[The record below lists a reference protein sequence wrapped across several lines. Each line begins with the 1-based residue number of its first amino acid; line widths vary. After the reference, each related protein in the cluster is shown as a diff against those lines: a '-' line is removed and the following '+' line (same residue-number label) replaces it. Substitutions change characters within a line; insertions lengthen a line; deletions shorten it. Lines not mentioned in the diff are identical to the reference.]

1 MKKFVFPAVL
11 FFDET
16 EQQYTIAMFDIQVFA
31 EGKTVEEAVNNAQK
45 FLDSYLQ
52 IAFSYDVEV
61 PEATPFEKMIDMY
74 PKNLV
79 VLVESKL
86 DDKNR
91 AI

>member
-16 EQQYTIAMFDIQVFA
+16 EQQYTIAIFDIEVFA
-31 EGKTVEEAVNNAQK
+31 EGKTVEEAVNTAQ
-45 FLDSYLQ
+45 SYLDKYLEC
-52 IAFSYDVEV
+52 AFSYDVEI
-61 PEATPFEKMIDMY
+61 PEATPFETMIDMY

>member
-11 FFDET
+11 FYDDT
-16 EQQYTIAMFDIQVFA
+16 EQQYTIAMFDIEVFA
-31 EGKTVEEAVNNAQK
+31 EGKTVEDAVNTAQ
-45 FLDSYLQ
+45 SYLDKYLEC
-52 IAFSYDVEV
+52 AFSYGVEI
-61 PEATPFEKMIDMY
+61 PEPTPFEQMIDMY

-86 DDKNR
+86 NDKNK